1 MAIVA
6 ELESAS
12 ALPDMKPPDRQRA
25 RVGTLRFLTL

>member
-6 ELESAS
+6 ELES

-25 RVGTLRFLTL
+25 RVGTLRCLTL